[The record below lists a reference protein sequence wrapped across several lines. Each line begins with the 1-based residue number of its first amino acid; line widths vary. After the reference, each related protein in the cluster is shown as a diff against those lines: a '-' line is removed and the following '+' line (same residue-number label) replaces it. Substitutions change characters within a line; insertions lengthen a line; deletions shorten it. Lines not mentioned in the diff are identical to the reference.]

1 MYACGIELFRLTGEL
16 YPLVGI
22 WKNIYPPGETNIRY
36 ATSYPIEDILKTT
49 NNTQSKSLN

>member
-36 ATSYPIEDILKTT
+36 APSYPIEDILKTT